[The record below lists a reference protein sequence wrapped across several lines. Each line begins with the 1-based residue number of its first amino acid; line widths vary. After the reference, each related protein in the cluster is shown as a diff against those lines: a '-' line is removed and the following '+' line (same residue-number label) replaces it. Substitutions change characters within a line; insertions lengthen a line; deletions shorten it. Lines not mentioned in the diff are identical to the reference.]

1 MPRHAKSTK
10 LVRNRSMLA
19 GLKKHS
25 ELLSRMIHGGI
36 LKSPPAVA
44 ARFQAHLDALDE
56 VATKQA
62 AWRAALGNEESL
74 EKEIKKLMK
83 PLGQLL
89 ASVYG
94 AASPTLRDFGLAPRK
109 SVKISAEKMVQ
120 TVAKRNATRNAR
132 HTMGKKQK
140 KAIKGTR

>member
-10 LVRNRSMLA
+10 VARDRCMLA

-25 ELLSRMIHGGI
+25 ELLTRAVVGGV

-56 VATKQA
+56 VAAKQA
-62 AWRAALGNEESL
+62 AWREAVGNEERL
-74 EKEIKKLMK
+74 EKEIKELMG
-83 PLGQLL
+83 PLGLCL
-89 ASVYG
+89 SVVYG
-94 AASPTLRDFGLAPRK
+94 AASPTLRDFGLSPRK
-109 SVKISAEKMVQ
+109 SAKISAEKMVQ
-120 TVAKRNATRNAR
+120 TVAKRNETRKAR